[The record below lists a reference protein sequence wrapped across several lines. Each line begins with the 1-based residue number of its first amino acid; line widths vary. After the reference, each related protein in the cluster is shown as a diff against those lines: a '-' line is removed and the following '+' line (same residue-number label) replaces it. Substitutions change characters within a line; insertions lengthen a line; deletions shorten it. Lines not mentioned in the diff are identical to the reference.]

1 MRTFATSN
9 HQVLAGLGVAT
20 LLVTAAAWLVWLSRH
35 PLHALQE
42 LGCDV
47 PALVSWLLVAGLAA
61 HAVVRREWRMGM
73 GMANGVSHR
82 TPDARA

>member
-61 HAVVRREWRMGM
+61 HAVVRRQRP
-73 GMANGVSHR
+73 AR
-82 TPDARA
+82 TPGRARACPRLSCA